1 MPLPFCRHA
10 LRGLLV
16 CACLANPV
24 LRAHEAGPAGRTA
37 FRAFG
42 AQEGLTTSTAW
53 AMLADQEGFM
63 WVGSEDG
70 LFRYDGN
77 RFKAFGLKEGLPSH
91 FIWSLHQ
98 STDGTLWAGTVKGL
112 ARLRGEHFEAVPLG
126 VPGFTPEISAI
137 HSGPKGGLWLATSS
151 GPFRQGEDGAFVAV
165 PGWPG
170 GAATALWASPDAQQ
184 VWVASWGGAT
194 ARVWRWEQGAWTQIQ
209 GAPGLAAARLDSLAV
224 DGGHQVWARSLG
236 TLWRL
241 NAQDRQFH
249 PVLPALPPTQQR
261 GHLFVDRSGSL
272 WVTTIKGLVRFTPEG
287 PQWLTGAEG
296 LPDAAMTTL
305 TEDQQ
310 GTLWAAGAGVYHQLG
325 GGAWRSYAKGAGLP
339 SGAVWVIFRDRT
351 GTLFAGTD
359 VGLFQEGARG
369 WSLVPGTAGIQVRTI
384 QQAPDQT
391 LYLAGSPEVLRWGPH
406 KGAFSHFG
414 PRDGVVTGGRIYRLL
429 LGPDGALWVATDK
442 GGLLRGT
449 LHQGRMTFRRVDDLP
464 MGAPDEAFRDL
475 CLDRAG
481 RLWASGDRG
490 LAVLDRG
497 VWHRFTTRDGL
508 RDDHVSFLR
517 ATKDGHLA
525 FAYFESLGL
534 GLATYGRDGFK
545 VEKHLDDTINP
556 DKVIYLLGEDAR
568 GRFWVGT
575 GQGLD
580 RLDPAGQVEHFGL
593 EDGLL
598 TEDTNAQAF
607 LAEPGGDVWIGTSFG
622 LERFQASQDLGFPK
636 APPCVI
642 LTCRLGGAPVR
653 VAGVQERSTPSRAST
668 FEAEY
673 AGLSFVKGTEINYQ
687 TRMVGLEA
695 EWHATGTREVR
706 YPALAPGAYRFDVR
720 ARIGHGA
727 WGSTASLAFQV
738 LPAWWQTWWC
748 RLLEGLSVL
757 GLLGLGTWWRVES
770 LRRKNLILEAMVA
783 ERTRELAAANEQLKN
798 QSLTDPLTGL
808 KNRRFLGL
816 CMPDDV
822 AQMNRVHK
830 TALKQG
836 EARLAVNID
845 MVFIMVDLDHF
856 KDVNDHYGHA
866 AGDLVLQE
874 VAQILKQ
881 ATRDTDTIVRW
892 GGEEFLLVARNAA
905 RADATILIERIK
917 RQVAAHPFRLE
928 DGREIHCTCSMGF
941 TFYPFLPNLP
951 ELLSWERLLDLADH
965 CLYAAKRGGR
975 DAWVGMYPAA
985 DADPALLK
993 DRIPAGLGELIWRQ
1007 QLEAKTSLPE
1017 DVILEW
1023 DGSS

>member
-1 MPLPFCRHA
+1 MPLAACRRA
-10 LRGLLV
+10 LQGLLV
-16 CACLANPV
+16 LACLAWP
-24 LRAHEAGPAGRTA
+24 LLSAPASAPAGRTT

-42 AQEGLTTSTAW
+42 SQEGLTTSTAW
-53 AMLADQEGFM
+53 AMLADQAGFM

-70 LFRYDGN
+70 LFRYDGH

-98 STDGTLWAGTVKGL
+98 GADGTLWAGTFKGL
-112 ARLRGEHFEAVPLG
+112 ARLREDRFETVPLG
-126 VPGFTPEISAI
+126 EPGFTPEISAI
-137 HSGPKGGLWLATSS
+137 QSGPQGGLWLATSN
-151 GPFRQGEDGAFVAV
+151 GPFRQGADGAFAAV

-170 GAATALWASPDAQQ
+170 GAATAMWASPDAQQ
-184 VWVASWGGAT
+184 VWVGSWAKAQ
-194 ARVWRWEQGAWTQIQ
+194 ARVWRWERGAWSQVQ
-209 GAPGLAAARLDSLAV
+209 GPRDLAAARLDSLAV
-224 DGGHQVWARSLG
+224 DGDHQVWARSLR
-236 TLWRL
+236 TLWQL
-241 NAQDRQFH
+241 NAQDHQFH
-249 PVLPALPPTQQR
+249 PAVPALPPAQQR
-261 GHLFVDRSGSL
+261 GSLFVDRAGCL
-272 WVTTIKGLVRFTPEG
+272 WVTTIKGLVRFTREG
-287 PQWLTGAEG
+287 PQWLTSAEG

-305 TEDQQ
+305 AQDRQ
-310 GTLWAAGAGVYHQLG
+310 GTLWTAGAGVYQQLG

-339 SGAVWVIFRDRT
+339 SGAVWVIFRDRA
-351 GTLFAGTD
+351 GALFAGTD
-359 VGLFQEGARG
+359 AGLFQEGPHG
-369 WSLVPGTAGIQVRTI
+369 WSLVPGTAGLQVRTI

-391 LYLAGSPEVLRWGPH
+391 LYLAGSPEILRRGPH
-406 KGAFSHFG
+406 QGAFSHFG

-429 LGPDGALWVATDK
+429 LGPDGTLWVATDK

-449 LHQGRMTFRRVDDLP
+449 TQGGRMTFRREDLP
-464 MGAPDEAFRDL
+464 MGTATEVFLDL

-490 LAVLDRG
+490 LLVLDRG

-508 RDDHVSFLR
+508 RNDHVSFLR

-534 GLATYGRDGFK
+534 GLATYGRNGFQL
-545 VEKHLDDTINP
+545 EKHLDDTIAP

-580 RLDPAGQVEHFGL
+580 RVDPAGQVEHFGL

-598 TEDTNAQAF
+598 TEDTNSQAF

-622 LERFQASQDLGFPK
+622 LERFQASLDLGLPR
-636 APPCVI
+636 PPACVF
-642 LTCRLGGAPVR
+642 LACRLGGAAVKVTGAR
-653 VAGVQERSTPSRAST
+653 DRAMPSRANI

-673 AGLSFVKGTEINYQ
+673 AGLSFVKGGEITYQ

-695 EWHATGTREVR
+695 DWHATATREVR

-720 ARIGHGA
+720 ARIGRGD
-727 WGSTASLAFQV
+727 WGPTVSLTFRV

-748 RLLEGLSVL
+748 RLLGGLSVL
-757 GLLGLGTWWRVES
+757 GLMGLGTWWRVAS
-770 LRRKNLILEAMVA
+770 LRRKNLLLEAMVA

-822 AQMNRVHK
+822 AQMNRVHM

-836 EARLAVNID
+836 GVRLALNID

-856 KDVNDHYGHA
+856 KDVNDRYGHA

-874 VAQILKQ
+874 VAQILRQ
-881 ATRDTDTIVRW
+881 ATRDSDTIVRW
-892 GGEEFLLVARNAA
+892 GGEEFLVVARNAA
-905 RADATILIERIK
+905 RVDATILMERI
-917 RQVAAHPFRLE
+917 RTQVAAYPFRLE

-941 TFYPFLPNLP
+941 TFYPFVHQLP

-975 DAWVGMYPAA
+975 DAWVGLNPAA
-985 DADPALLK
+985 DADPDLLK
-993 DRIPAGLGELIWRQ
+993 DRIPAGLGELIWRHQ
-1007 QLEAKTSLPE
+1007 VEVKTSLPE
-1017 DVILEW
+1017 DVSLEW
-1023 DGSS
+1023 DGNT